1 MIIDVLK
8 TITGNVSSCLK
19 KGPDMK
25 TTGSASNATKECFY
39 MYLLTCENFIESTTV
54 FVKRDYH

>member
-1 MIIDVLK
+1 MVIDVLK

-25 TTGSASNATKECFY
+25 TTGSTSNATKECF
-39 MYLLTCENFIESTTV
+39 LHVSINFIESTTV